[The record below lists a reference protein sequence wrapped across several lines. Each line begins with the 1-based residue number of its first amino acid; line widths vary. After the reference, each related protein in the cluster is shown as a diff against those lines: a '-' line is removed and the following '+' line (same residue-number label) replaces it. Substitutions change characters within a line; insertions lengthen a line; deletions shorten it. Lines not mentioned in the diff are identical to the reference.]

1 MRMNK
6 TKYMQTDSRWG
17 SLGYPKKP
25 YYLRNCGCGEASI
38 CNVIIEMQKYASYT
52 PATIQPYCKQYAD
65 PKGNGTYWSGIPA
78 MMKYYGLTEVK
89 EHATMSPLWA
99 ELAKG
104 NRVAIYLMGSRKG
117 GSKGVKWTS
126 SGHFVCS
133 TAYKYEN
140 GKHYLYV
147 KDSYSNSSLRN
158 GWISYEENMR
168 NDVLKVWSGKLN
180 GDLYG
185 EVTPTSYRPSTPYTG
200 TLPAK
205 TVREG
210 DNNADSK
217 ALQTFLNWCINT
229 NFTSGNFGAKTLQG
243 VKVFQKTYGLGV
255 DGIFGPKS
263 KAKAEE
269 IVKEHANT
277 PRGYD
282 GEYPSTTVKTTEKVS
297 RGPEIVA
304 KAKEYAWPY
313 GTASSKYSYSKGSAR
328 PSYKAALKK
337 YMNKSAK
344 VSQSDCGYFVSTC
357 VRASGI
363 ALNFLALKGTKEA
376 FPKVPS
382 TMSVV
387 HKGKAIPSGLLKP
400 GDIIRYKKT
409 NGGQHTLMC
418 YANGK
423 IAEAGREHQF
433 PAIESDT
440 KKYNKSNVK
449 LATLEVIRAN
459 PTTKTVTRSYL
470 KRGDSGEEIKKL
482 QKYINW
488 FFQDKYGKDVLTV
501 DGIYGPGTES
511 YCKLMQS
518 DLGFKDCDGLIGP
531 KTIEAMKNYKR

>member
-1 MRMNK
+1 MNK

-17 SLGYPKKP
+17 GLGYPKKP

-89 EHATMSPLWA
+89 EHATMSPLWT

-133 TAYKYEN
+133 TAYRYEN

-168 NDVLKVWSGKLN
+168 NGVLKVWSGKLN

-282 GEYPSTTVKTTEKVS
+282 GEYPSTTVKTTETVEQGSK
-297 RGPEIVA
+297 IVD
-304 KAKEYAWPY
+304 KAKTYAWPA
-313 GTASSKYSYSKGSAR
+313 GTASSKYSYSKGSA
-328 PSYKAALKK
+328 KAAYKTALKN
-337 YMNKSAK
+337 YMGKTAK
-344 VSQSDCGYFVSTC
+344 ISQTDCGYFVSTC
-357 VRASGI
+357 VRSSGI
-363 ALNFLALKGTKEA
+363 SSSFLALPGSYKNAYPAVPGTMNIVSKGSIGTL
-376 FPKVPS
+376 
-382 TMSVV
+382 
-387 HKGKAIPSGLLKP
+387 KA
-400 GDIIRYKKT
+400 GDVIRYRKSS
-409 NGGQHTLMC
+409 GQHTVI
-418 YANGK
+418 YIGDGK
-423 IAEAGREHQF
+423 IAHASRKNAF
-433 PAIESDT
+433 PRISST
-440 KKYNKSNVK
+440 KPWNNSNVK
-449 LATLEVIRAN
+449 KDTIQVIRAN
-459 PTTKTVTRSYL
+459 PVSKTVTRSYL
-470 KRGDSGEEIKKL
+470 QRGDSGEEIKKL

-488 FFQDKYGKDVLTV
+488 FFHNKYGKDVLTV
-501 DGIYGPGTES
+501 DGKYGVNTEN
-511 YCKLMQS
+511 YAKLMQS
-518 DLGFKDCDGLIGP
+518 ELGFKDCDGLIGP
-531 KTIEAMKNYKR
+531 KTVEAMKGWKQ

>member
-1 MRMNK
+1 MVKRMNK

-25 YYLRNCGCGEASI
+25 YYLRNCGCGEVSI
-38 CNVIIEMQKYASYT
+38 ANIIIEMDKYASYT

-78 MMKYYGLTEVK
+78 MMKHYGLTEVK
-89 EHATMSPLWA
+89 EHATMSPLWT

-104 NRVAIYLMGSRKG
+104 DRVAIYLMGSRKG

-126 SGHFVCS
+126 GGHFVCS
-133 TAYKYEN
+133 VGYQYKN
-140 GKHYLYV
+140 GKHMVYV

-180 GDLYG
+180 KAQA
-185 EVTPTSYRPSTPYTG
+185 TKPY
-200 TLPAK
+200 
-205 TVREG
+205 
-210 DNNADSK
+210 S
-217 ALQTFLNWCINT
+217 
-229 NFTSGNFGAKTLQG
+229 
-243 VKVFQKTYGLGV
+243 
-255 DGIFGPKS
+255 
-263 KAKAEE
+263 
-269 IVKEHANT
+269 
-277 PRGYD
+277 
-282 GEYPSTTVKTTEKVS
+282 GEYPNTTVKTTEKVS

-313 GTASSKYSYSKGSAR
+313 GTASSKYSYSKGSAK
-328 PSYKAALKK
+328 PAYKTALKK

-363 ALNFLALKGTKEA
+363 APNFLALKGTKEA

-382 TMSVV
+382 TMSIV
-387 HKGKAIPSGLLKP
+387 HKGKAIPSGLLQP

-409 NGGQHTLMC
+409 NGHQHTLMC
-418 YANGK
+418 YSNGK
-423 IAEAGREHQF
+423 IAEAGRENQF

-470 KRGDSGEEIKKL
+470 QRGDSGEEIKKL

-488 FFQDKYGKDVLTV
+488 FFNKKYGKNVLV
-501 DGIYGPGTES
+501 EDGIYGPATES

-518 DLGFKDCDGLIGP
+518 DLGFKDCDGLVGP
-531 KTIEAMKNYKR
+531 KTVAAMKGWKQ